1 MDEVFRKVVITLR
14 RMWHYRWLG
23 LATAWVV
30 GVIAVAVVM
39 LIPDKYEATAR
50 IYVNTASILKP
61 LMTGLTVQMNDDTRI
76 AALSR
81 ILISRPNVEK
91 LVQAVGLDAD
101 TKSKQD
107 YDRLLDTVSNA
118 LAIKGSSRDNLYSLT
133 FRDTDPNRA
142 KRAIQFLASLFI
154 ESGQGGKTGETDAA
168 KKFIDEQIIV
178 YEKKLQEAESRLK
191 DFKVKNLGLAP
202 GEGAGYFTR
211 LAETSALLSRAQL
224 ELREAENSRDAFR
237 RGLDS
242 EGISSAG
249 SMSIPSTSGNG
260 IADLDARIDAM
271 KRNLDTLLLKY
282 TEGHPDVVGAQ
293 RVIKDLE
300 DQRRQLVAQ
309 RPKDAAPS
317 FQTNMTGPRASEQ
330 LKVSLASAEA
340 AVASLRI
347 RVAEYSSRYNQLKS
361 VATQM
366 PQLEAEFA
374 QLNRD
379 YDVNKKNYES
389 LVSRR
394 ESASISGDMQSVSG
408 VADFRLIDPPRVSQ
422 RPVAPNR
429 NLLIPVTLLLA
440 IAAGIAVTI
449 AAMELRPTFY
459 DRKSLSDAVS
469 LPILG
474 TVSMVLSDLK
484 AKDERK
490 STILFMSG
498 FGLLVIVYIAGF
510 IAFTMIIARAA

>member
-1 MDEVFRKVVITLR
+1 MDEIFRKVVITLR

-23 LATAWVV
+23 LATTWVV
-30 GVIAVAVVM
+30 GMVAVAIVM

-76 AALSR
+76 AMLSR

-101 TKSKQD
+101 IKSKQE
-107 YDRLLDTVSNA
+107 YDRLLDRVSTA
-118 LAIKGSSRDNLYSLT
+118 LTIKGSSRDNLYSLT
-133 FRDTDPNRA
+133 FRDTDSDRA

-168 KKFIDEQIIV
+168 KKFIDEQVAV

-202 GEGAGYFTR
+202 GEGTGYFAR

-237 RGLDS
+237 RGLES
-242 EGISSAG
+242 EGISAAG
-249 SMSIPSTSGNG
+249 GASTPSVVGTG
-260 IADLDARIDAM
+260 ISDLDARIDAM

-300 DQRRQLVAQ
+300 DQRRQLIEQ
-309 RPKDAAPS
+309 RPKDSAPA
-317 FQTNMTGPRASEQ
+317 FQANLNGPRASEQ

-347 RVAEYSSRYNQLKS
+347 RAAEYSSRYNQLKS

-408 VADFRLIDPPRVSQ
+408 VADFRLIDPPRVSP

-429 NLLIPVTLLLA
+429 NLLIPMTLLLA
-440 IAAGIAVTI
+440 IGAGIAATI

-459 DRKSLSDAVS
+459 DRKSLSDSVS

-484 AKDERK
+484 AKNERK
-490 STILFMSG
+490 STMLFVSG
-498 FGLLVIVYIAGF
+498 FSFLIIIYVAGF
-510 IAFTMIIARAA
+510 VAFTMLTARAA

>member
-1 MDEVFRKVVITLR
+1 MDEIFRKVVITLR

-30 GVIAVAVVM
+30 GIISVGIVM
-39 LIPDKYEATAR
+39 FIPDKYEATAR

-76 AALSR
+76 AMLSR

-91 LVQAVGLDAD
+91 LVQAVGLDAEA
-101 TKSKQD
+101 KSKPE
-107 YDRLLDTVSNA
+107 YDKLLDSVSKA
-118 LAIKGSSRDNLYSLT
+118 LTIQGSNRDNLYALS
-133 FRDTDPNRA
+133 FRDRDPERA

-168 KKFIDEQIIV
+168 KKFIEEQIAL

-191 DFKVKNLGLAP
+191 DFKVRNLGQSP
-202 GEGAGYFTR
+202 GEGTGYFSR
-211 LAETSALLSRAQL
+211 LAETNALLSRAQL

-237 RGLDS
+237 RGLES
-242 EGISSAG
+242 EGLSASSVLTPAATNDGIS
-249 SMSIPSTSGNG
+249 
-260 IADLDARIDAM
+260 DLSARIDAM

-282 TEGHPDVVGAQ
+282 TEGHPDVLGAQ

-309 RPKDAAPS
+309 RPKDSPPV
-317 FQTNMTGPRASEQ
+317 FQSNMSGPRASEQ
-330 LKVSLASAEA
+330 LKVSLAAAEA

-347 RVAEYSSRYNQLKS
+347 RVAEYSSRYNQLKAA
-361 VATQM
+361 ATQM

-408 VADFRLIDPPRVSQ
+408 VADFRLIDPPRVSP

-429 NLLIPVTLLLA
+429 TLLLPVTLLLA
-440 IAAGIAVTI
+440 IAAGLGITF

-474 TVSMVLSDLK
+474 TVSMVLSDTR
-484 AKDERK
+484 AKEERK
-490 STILFMSG
+490 STVLFLGG
-498 FGLLVIVYIAGF
+498 FGSLIVVYIAGS
-510 IAFTMIIARAA
+510 IVLAMLTARAA

>member
-1 MDEVFRKVVITLR
+1 MDEIFRKVVITLR

-30 GVIAVAVVM
+30 GIVGIAIVM
-39 LIPDKYEATAR
+39 SIPDKYEATAR

-76 AALSR
+76 AMLSR

-91 LVQAVGLDAD
+91 LVQAVGLDAEA
-101 TKSKQD
+101 KSKQE
-107 YDRLLDTVSNA
+107 YDKLLDTVSKA
-118 LAIKGSSRDNLYSLT
+118 LAIQGSNRDNLYALS
-133 FRDTDPNRA
+133 FRDRDPERA

-168 KKFIDEQIIV
+168 KKFIEEQIAV

-191 DFKVKNLGLAP
+191 DFKVKNLGQSP

-224 ELREAENSRDAFR
+224 ELREAENSRDAFK
-237 RGLDS
+237 RGLES
-242 EGISSAG
+242 EGTAASGMPSPAATNDGIS
-249 SMSIPSTSGNG
+249 
-260 IADLDARIDAM
+260 DLNARIDAV

-282 TEGHPDVVGAQ
+282 TDGHPDVIGTQ

-300 DQRRQLVAQ
+300 DQRRLLIAQ
-309 RPKDAAPS
+309 RPKDSPPV
-317 FQTNMTGPRASEQ
+317 FQSNISGPRASEQ

-347 RVAEYSSRYNQLKS
+347 RVAEYGSRYNQLKAA
-361 VATQM
+361 ATQM

-408 VADFRLIDPPRVSQ
+408 VADFRLIDPPRVSP

-429 NLLIPVTLLLA
+429 KLLLPVTLLLA
-440 IAAGIAVTI
+440 IAAGLGITI

-474 TVSMVLSDLK
+474 TVSMVLSDLR
-484 AKDERK
+484 AKEERK
-490 STILFMSG
+490 STMLFLGG
-498 FGLLVIVYIAGF
+498 FGSLIVVYIVGSVAL
-510 IAFTMIIARAA
+510 AMLTARAA

>member
-1 MDEVFRKVVITLR
+1 MDEIFRKVVITLR

-23 LATAWVV
+23 LATAWIV
-30 GVIAVAVVM
+30 GIIGVAIVM
-39 LIPDKYEATAR
+39 FIPDKYEATAR

-76 AALSR
+76 AMLSR

-91 LVQAVGLDAD
+91 LVQAVGLDAQ
-101 TKSKQD
+101 TRSKSE
-107 YDRLLDTVSNA
+107 YDKLVDTVSKA
-118 LAIKGSSRDNLYSLT
+118 LAIQGSSRDNLYALS
-133 FRDTDPNRA
+133 FRDVDPERA

-168 KKFIDEQIIV
+168 KKFIEEQIAV

-191 DFKVKNLGLAP
+191 DFKVRNLGQSP
-202 GEGAGYFTR
+202 GEGTGYFTR
-211 LAETSALLSRAQL
+211 LAETNALLSRAQL

-237 RGLDS
+237 RGLES
-242 EGISSAG
+242 EGLAAAGMLTPAATNDGIS
-249 SMSIPSTSGNG
+249 
-260 IADLDARIDAM
+260 DLNARIDAM

-282 TEGHPDVVGAQ
+282 TEGHPDVFGAQ

-300 DQRRQLVAQ
+300 DQRRQLIAI
-309 RPKDAAPS
+309 RPKDSSPI
-317 FQTNMTGPRASEQ
+317 FQSNIGGPRASEQ

-347 RVAEYSSRYNQLKS
+347 RVAEYGSRYNQLKAA
-361 VATQM
+361 ATQM
-366 PQLEAEFA
+366 PQLEAEFV

-408 VADFRLIDPPRVSQ
+408 VADFRLIDPPRVSP

-429 NLLIPVTLLLA
+429 TLLLPLTLLLA
-440 IAAGIAVTI
+440 IAAGLAITV

-459 DRKSLSDAVS
+459 DRKSLSDAVG

-474 TVSMVLSDLK
+474 TVSMVLSDLRTREESK
-484 AKDERK
+484 G
-490 STILFMSG
+490 TVLFVG
-498 FGLLVIVYIAGF
+498 GLSSLIVAYIAGF
-510 IAFTMIIARAA
+510 IALAMLTARAA

>member
-1 MDEVFRKVVITLR
+1 MDEILRKIIITFR
-14 RMWHYRWLG
+14 RMWRYRRLG
-23 LATAWVV
+23 LATAWLV
-30 GVIAVAVVM
+30 GLAGIVVVM
-39 LIPDKYEATAR
+39 FIPDKYEATAR

-61 LMTGLTVQMNDDTRI
+61 LMTGLTVEMKDDMRI
-76 AALSR
+76 SALSR

-91 LVQAVGLDAD
+91 LVQAVGLDAEA
-101 TKSKQD
+101 KSKPEYEKLVD
-107 YDRLLDTVSNA
+107 KVSKA
-118 LAIKGSSRDNLYSLT
+118 LAIQGSSRDNLYALS
-133 FRDTDPNRA
+133 FRDTDPERA
-142 KRAIQFLASLFI
+142 KRTVQFLASLFI

-168 KKFIDEQIIV
+168 KRFIEEQIGV

-191 DFKVKNLGLAP
+191 DFKVRNLGLAP
-202 GEGAGYFTR
+202 GEGAGYFAR

-224 ELREAENSRDAFR
+224 ELREAENSRDAFK
-237 RGLDS
+237 RGLANEGS
-242 EGISSAG
+242 FTANGASAPAATSSGIS
-249 SMSIPSTSGNG
+249 
-260 IADLDARIDAM
+260 DLDARVDAM

-300 DQRRQLVAQ
+300 EQRRQMIAQ
-309 RPKDAAPS
+309 RPKDSAPI
-317 FQTNMTGPRASEQ
+317 FQSNVSGPRASEQ

-347 RVAEYSSRYNQLKS
+347 RAAEYSSRYNQLKAA
-361 VATQM
+361 ATQM

-408 VADFRLIDPPRVSQ
+408 VADFRLIDPPRVSPK
-422 RPVAPNR
+422 PVAPNR
-429 NLLIPVTLLLA
+429 TLLIPVTLLIAL
-440 IAAGIAVTI
+440 AAGVAATI
-449 AAMELRPTFY
+449 GAIELRPTFY
-459 DRKSLSDAVS
+459 DRKALSDAVG

-484 AKDERK
+484 TNQERK
-490 STILFMSG
+490 STILFASG
-498 FGLLVIVYIAGF
+498 LGALILAYLTGF
-510 IAFTMIIARAA
+510 IVFAMFSARAA

>member
-1 MDEVFRKVVITLR
+1 MDEILRKIVITLR

-30 GVIAVAVVM
+30 GVIGVAIVM
-39 LIPDKYEATAR
+39 FIPDKYEATAR

-76 AALSR
+76 AMLSR

-91 LVQAVGLDAD
+91 LVQAVGLDAE
-101 TKSKQD
+101 TKSKPE
-107 YDRLLDTVSNA
+107 YDKLLDSVSKA
-118 LAIKGSSRDNLYSLT
+118 LAIQGSSRDNLYALS
-133 FRDTDPNRA
+133 FRDRDPERA
-142 KRAIQFLASLFI
+142 KRAIQFLATLFI

-168 KKFIDEQIIV
+168 KKFIDEQIAV

-191 DFKVKNLGLAP
+191 DFKVKNLGQSP

-237 RGLDS
+237 RGLES
-242 EGISSAG
+242 EGLSASGIPTPAATNDGISD
-249 SMSIPSTSGNG
+249 IN
-260 IADLDARIDAM
+260 ARIDAM

-282 TEGHPDVVGAQ
+282 TEGHPDVIGAQ

-300 DQRRQLVAQ
+300 DQRRQLIAQ
-309 RPKDAAPS
+309 RPKDSSPV
-317 FQTNMTGPRASEQ
+317 FQSNITGPRASEQ

-347 RVAEYSSRYNQLKS
+347 RVAEYGSRYNQLKAA
-361 VATQM
+361 ATQM

-408 VADFRLIDPPRVSQ
+408 VADFRLIDPPRVSP

-429 NLLIPVTLLLA
+429 TLLLPLTLLLA
-440 IAAGIAVTI
+440 IAAGVAVTI

-459 DRKSLSDAVS
+459 DRKSLSDAIS

-474 TVSMVLSDLK
+474 TVSMVISDLK
-484 AKDERK
+484 AKDERR
-490 STILFMSG
+490 SAILFLGG
-498 FGLLVIVYIAGF
+498 FGSLVVVYVAGF
-510 IAFTMIIARAA
+510 IAFAMLTARAA